1 MIATLSS
8 ADAVAELWR
17 LAGGD
22 AAAID
27 YLHFSGDD
35 PVLPSSFR
43 IGTAAQASIAVV
55 GLAAAELHYRAGAS
69 RQTVGVDMRHAAV
82 EFRSE
87 QYLTID
93 GGAPASIGDPL
104 FGAYRTGDGRFVR
117 LHMNFPHHRD
127 NVLKFLGCAPMRA
140 AIEAALKNWEA
151 IAFETEAYRRR
162 LRGGRDALAGR
173 MGKPSAGG
181 CNRVRSGSADRKN
194 RRCAAAAAS

>member
-1 MIATLSS
+1 
-8 ADAVAELWR
+8 
-17 LAGGD
+17 
-22 AAAID
+22 
-27 YLHFSGDD
+27 
-35 PVLPSSFR
+35 
-43 IGTAAQASIAVV
+43 
-55 GLAAAELHYRAGAS
+55 
-69 RQTVGVDMRHAAV
+69 MRHAAV

-127 NVLKFLGCAPMRA
+127 NVLKFLGCAPTRA

-151 IAFETEAYRRR
+151 IAFETEAYRAR
-162 LRGGRDALAGR
+162 LRRGRDALAGR
-173 MGKPSAGG
+173 MGEPSAGG
-181 CNRVRSGSADRKN
+181 RDRVRSGGADRKN